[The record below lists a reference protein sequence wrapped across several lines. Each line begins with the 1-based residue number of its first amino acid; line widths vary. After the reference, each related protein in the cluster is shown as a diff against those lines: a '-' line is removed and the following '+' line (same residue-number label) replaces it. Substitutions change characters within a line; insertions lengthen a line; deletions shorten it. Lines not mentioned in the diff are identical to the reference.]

1 MSKREILEQIDREVT
16 SCVECRLYK
25 RRRHAVPGDGNI
37 NAEIMFV
44 GEAPGRQ
51 EDAEGVPFVG
61 QAGQLFDRFLAD
73 IGISRQNVYV
83 TNVVKCRPPGNRDP
97 RADEISVCT
106 ELYLSRQVGVIRPK
120 FLVMLGRHSAS
131 YVLSEVG
138 MDVKGITQI
147 HGEIC
152 EVAPFGFPVLAL
164 PMLHPAA
171 ALYQAKYK
179 ELLENDFA
187 VLKSR
192 LGK

>member
-1 MSKREILEQIDREVT
+1 MEEIDREVT
-16 SCVECRLYK
+16 SCVECRLCK
-25 RRRHAVPGDGNI
+25 RRRHAVPGEGNI
-37 NAEIMFV
+37 DADIMFV

-61 QAGQLFDRFLAD
+61 QAGQLFDRLLSD
-73 IGISRQNVYV
+73 VGLSRQNVYV

-106 ELYLSRQVGVIRPK
+106 ELYLSRQARVIRPG

-131 YVLSEVG
+131 YVLSRVG

-147 HGEIC
+147 HGQVCEI
-152 EVAPFGFPVLAL
+152 APFGLPVLAL

-179 ELLENDFA
+179 ELLEDDFA